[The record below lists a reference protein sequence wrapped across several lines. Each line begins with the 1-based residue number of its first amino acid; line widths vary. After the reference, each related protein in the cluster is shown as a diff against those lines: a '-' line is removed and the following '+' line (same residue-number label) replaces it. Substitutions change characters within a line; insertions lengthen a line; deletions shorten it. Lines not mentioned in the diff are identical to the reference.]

1 MVGRPLDNADL
12 VGRLTLPVLFI
23 VGDADRTAPAD
34 SVAGLAGRIPGAR
47 VSRYGQTGHMPFIER
62 RERFDR
68 ELGEFVRSVSPPRA
82 GRPQGPAATG
92 P

>member
-1 MVGRPLDNADL
+1 MRWAAVAAVAAVAGLGTRS
-12 VGRLTLPVLFI
+12 I

-34 SVAGLAGRIPGAR
+34 SVAGLASKIPGAR